1 MSRHS
6 SGEVRDSGGTG
17 RHGMKLKHTDAEI
30 AGNAALLL
38 RSGYQPDVLAACLKM
53 AAEGN
58 EDVLGLTPSGARRAT
73 S

>member
-6 SGEVRDSGGTG
+6 SGEARDGGGTG
-17 RHGMKLKHTDAEI
+17 RRGMKHTDAEI

-58 EDVLGLTPSGARRAT
+58 EDVLGLTPSGARQAT